1 MVRGAPH
8 SPKYRHINQ
17 LEQKASFAPA
27 RMVSYVMQETTR
39 LVSSTFTKMRVLLT
53 FTLSFFAAFAPTFA
67 FAWGGDGHRIICA
80 IAWDELKARTR
91 HNVEALLN
99 VHTREAFVEE
109 CNWADVY
116 RRSHPETSPWHFVN
130 VPTGA
135 RTVDLAHDCTGAEGC
150 ATSQVELRRRQLR
163 SHDPAIDKTLAL
175 RVLLHAVGDE
185 HQPLHVTVEN
195 GDRGGKQIKGHFLGR
210 EISMHAIWDSALLA
224 SAGRSW
230 QDTATDLQQKISVQ
244 QRRRWSHDSR
254 LSWANESLAISLD
267 PKTEYDGQ
275 KNGFEFSDAYVQANL
290 PVVFDRLSRAGVRLA
305 YLLNDTLSG
314 R

>member
-1 MVRGAPH
+1 
-8 SPKYRHINQ
+8 
-17 LEQKASFAPA
+17 
-27 RMVSYVMQETTR
+27 
-39 LVSSTFTKMRVLLT
+39 
-53 FTLSFFAAFAPTFA
+53 
-67 FAWGGDGHRIICA
+67 
-80 IAWDELKARTR
+80 
-91 HNVEALLN
+91 
-99 VHTREAFVEE
+99 
-109 CNWADVY
+109 
-116 RRSHPETSPWHFVN
+116 
-130 VPTGA
+130 
-135 RTVDLAHDCTGAEGC
+135 
-150 ATSQVELRRRQLR
+150 
-163 SHDPAIDKTLAL
+163 
-175 RVLLHAVGDE
+175 
-185 HQPLHVTVEN
+185 
-195 GDRGGKQIKGHFLGR
+195 
-210 EISMHAIWDSALLA
+210 MHAIWDSALLA